1 MQIEF
6 ARGDSYERGF
16 VLKDK
21 STGHVITDTFDEI
34 YFTVKKVWTD
44 SEYCFQKR
52 LTTGGIVADG
62 NGHYS
67 LYIQPEDT
75 NQMGFGEYDFDFEFK
90 KNSGYKRTFYG
101 KLKLSKEVT
110 HQNNE

>member
-21 STGHVITDTFDEI
+21 STGRVITDTFDEV
-34 YFTVKKVWTD
+34 YMTVKKMWTD
-44 SEYCFQKR
+44 HEFCFQKR
-52 LTTGGIVADG
+52 MTTGGIVYDG
-62 NGHYS
+62 EGHYS
-67 LYIQPEDT
+67 LYIEPEDT
-75 NQMGFGEYDFDFEFK
+75 NMLEFGEYDFDFEFK
-90 KNSGYKRTFYG
+90 RDSGYKRTFYG
-101 KLKLSKEVT
+101 KLRLLKEVT